1 MALHLVPLVL
11 AAATAGQ
18 AATAAAKVSPREVS
32 VREEQ
37 LSIPTW
43 TIGPPELH
51 PVFPGPQGPIYPY
64 TLNSDLGEKKEP
76 RSYKAVY
83 LENEY
88 VQVLILPEL
97 GGRVHGAVDKT
108 NGYKWLYW
116 QPTIKPG
123 LISMTGAWISGGIE
137 WNFPHGHRPSGFM
150 PVDYRMVRNRD
161 GSATV
166 WVGETEPVFSM
177 RWLVGITLRPAES
190 AVRCEYVFSNPTDLR
205 HSFQFWATAA
215 THANEWAQ
223 AQYPGELMTGHGK
236 EEFWYWPVHH
246 GVDLSWWKNVPN
258 ASSFFAWQ
266 SQDDWFGTY
275 DHKAQGGLV
284 HVADHASV
292 PGKKL
297 WTWGA
302 GPSGRIWE
310 DILTEGGGPYFEPQ
324 AGAFSDNQPDY
335 HWLNPGEVKRAQ
347 DVWYPVRGI
356 RGFRMAT
363 EDFALNA
370 EVVRG
375 KAFAGVY
382 ATSVR
387 DGIAITLEDARSG
400 QPLLAQTA
408 RIAPDRPFTAEVDA
422 RGDLT
427 TFDLRLRVRDAS
439 GKLLAELVPARQHE
453 VPIPA
458 IAKPRP
464 APAELKSPDQLY
476 EAGEWLDRFRRR
488 AEALAYYEEA
498 LRRDP
503 DDAKVH
509 VELGDIALGETRYA
523 DALAHFDKALARDAE
538 DARANYGRATAL
550 VALGRTAQAEPAYER
565 AGHSPEL
572 LVAAERGQARL
583 AFERGDARGA
593 LTHVLAAEGQGGE
606 LFADLP
612 ALRAA
617 AHRLLGDQEP
627 ALAAAERALELDPMH
642 FMAGREKCL
651 ALAALGQPADKWV
664 AVWRGYMRDSVQ
676 NQIELAAAYVES
688 GLLPDA
694 EAVLADAAAHAP
706 VAFDASPF
714 STQKAS
720 PMLDYLQG
728 YLALRRD
735 DPASARLWYVRGA
748 EKPLAYVNP
757 HRALEAV
764 ALEAA
769 VREDVTDAHARHLL
783 GNVLYALGRREEA
796 LASWRVAAQ
805 LAPDLALA
813 WRNIGM
819 AEHQLHGD
827 ERAAADAYRRAL
839 AANDTDPRV
848 LLELD
853 QTLERLRTPAA
864 ERVALLDSH
873 YAVFERRDDLTL
885 RWIDL
890 KLRTGD
896 EAALAAVRSMLLTR
910 HFHTWEGLYGIHH
923 AFVETHQRLG
933 DLALARGDLKLALA
947 RYQQAFDYP
956 KNMEVAPRTPDLKAH
971 LNWSV
976 ANAYI
981 VSGRR
986 DEALP
991 ALTAVLSEKYSQ
1003 PHLGS
1008 YYQALALR
1016 AIAKPVEA
1024 ARVLRQLEE
1033 RARGMIATGAADARA
1048 GKDAAVGEYLLSL
1061 VLTANGDTKGAG
1073 AARARAEQ
1081 RDAQVA
1087 RTALT
1092 AAQVEFAG
1100 AHQ

>member
-1 MALHLVPLVL
+1 M
-11 AAATAGQ
+11 
-18 AATAAAKVSPREVS
+18 
-32 VREEQ
+32 
-37 LSIPTW
+37 
-43 TIGPPELH
+43 
-51 PVFPGPQGPIYPY
+51 
-64 TLNSDLGEKKEP
+64 
-76 RSYKAVY
+76 
-83 LENEY
+83 
-88 VQVLILPEL
+88 
-97 GGRVHGAVDKT
+97 
-108 NGYKWLYW
+108 
-116 QPTIKPG
+116 
-123 LISMTGAWISGGIE
+123 
-137 WNFPHGHRPSGFM
+137 
-150 PVDYRMVRNRD
+150 
-161 GSATV
+161 
-166 WVGETEPVFSM
+166 
-177 RWLVGITLRPAES
+177 
-190 AVRCEYVFSNPTDLR
+190 
-205 HSFQFWATAA
+205 
-215 THANEWAQ
+215 
-223 AQYPGELMTGHGK
+223 
-236 EEFWYWPVHH
+236 
-246 GVDLSWWKNVPN
+246 
-258 ASSFFAWQ
+258 
-266 SQDDWFGTY
+266 
-275 DHKAQGGLV
+275 
-284 HVADHASV
+284 

-310 DILTEGGGPYFEPQ
+310 NILTEGGGPYFEPQ

-335 HWLNPGEVKRAQ
+335 HWLGPGEVKRAQ

-356 RGFRMAT
+356 RGFKKAT
-363 EDFALNA
+363 ADFALNA
-370 EVVRG
+370 EVARG

-382 ATSVR
+382 ATAVR
-387 DGIAITLEDARSG
+387 DALAITLEDARNG
-400 QPLLAQTA
+400 QQLLATTA
-408 RIAPDRPFTAEVDA
+408 RVSPDRPWTAEVDA
-422 RGDLT
+422 RGDVT

-439 GKLLAELVPARQHE
+439 GQLLAELVPPRQHE

-464 APAELKSPDQLY
+464 APAELPPDQLY
-476 EAGEWLDRFRRR
+476 AAGEWLDRFRRR

-503 DDAKVH
+503 NDAKVH

-523 DALAHFDKALARDAE
+523 DALAHFDKALAQDAE
-538 DARANYGRATAL
+538 DARANFGRASAL
-550 VALGRTAQAEPAYER
+550 VALGRAADAEPAYVR
-565 AGHSPEL
+565 AGHAPEL

-583 AFERGDARGA
+583 AFARGDVRGA
-593 LTHVLAAEGQGGE
+593 LAHVLAAEGQGGE

-617 AHRLLGDQEP
+617 AHRLLGEHEP

-651 ALAALGQPADKWV
+651 ALAALGQPAEKWV

-676 NQIELAAAYVES
+676 NQIELAAAYVEA
-688 GLLPDA
+688 GLSPDA
-694 EAVLADAAAHAP
+694 EAVLADAASHAP
-706 VAFDASPF
+706 AAFDSSPF

-720 PMLDYLQG
+720 PMLDYLRG
-728 YLALRRD
+728 YLALRRN

-757 HRALEAV
+757 HRALEAG

-769 VREDVTDAHARHLL
+769 VREDVSDSHSRHLL

-827 ERAAADAYRRAL
+827 ERAAAAAYRHAL
-839 AANDTDPRV
+839 AADDSDPRV

-853 QTLERLRTPAA
+853 QTLERLRTPLA
-864 ERVALLDSH
+864 ERMSLLDAH
-873 YAVFERRDDLTL
+873 RAVVERRDDLSL
-885 RWIDL
+885 RWVDL
-890 KLRTGD
+890 KLRTGN
-896 EAALAAVRSMLLTR
+896 EGELGAVRSVLLTR
-910 HFHTWEGLYGIHH
+910 HFHTWEGVYGIHH
-923 AFVETHQRLG
+923 AFIEVNQRLG
-933 DLALARGDLKLALA
+933 DIALARGDLRTALA
-947 RYQQAFDYP
+947 RYQQSFDYP
-956 KNMEVAPRTPDLKAH
+956 KNLEVAPRTPDLRAP

-991 ALTAVLSEKYSQ
+991 ALTAVLNERYAQ
-1003 PHLGS
+1003 PQLGS

-1016 AIAKPVEA
+1016 ALAKPVDA

-1033 RARGMIATGAADARA
+1033 RARALIAAGAGDARS
-1048 GKDAAVGEYLLSL
+1048 GRDTAVGEYLLSL
-1061 VLTANGDTKGAG
+1061 VLAANGDNKGSA
-1073 AARARAEQ
+1073 AARARAEE
-1081 RDAQVA
+1081 RDPQPA
-1087 RTALT
+1087 RAALT